1 MNNNSKKNTVR
12 KNIFQLR
19 FSFLIAVSLSL
30 FLCSCKQEQSTI
42 PAEQQNPWVDDYI
55 HLSSMEHY
63 KEWGTYNVHDP
74 AIKKFGDDYYIY
86 STDAIF
92 AENAEIAR
100 EKNVPLGIIQIRKSK
115 DLVHWEFV
123 GWAFPEIPQEAVEW
137 VHANNEG
144 NGATNIWA
152 PYVMKQGDRYRLY
165 YSVSAFGKKTS
176 WIGMAESGS
185 PEGPWE
191 DKGAVVKSNSQ
202 TPMNAI
208 DPSIIEDTEN
218 GRIWMHYGSY
228 FGGLYCVELDPATG
242 LALKKDDPGHLV
254 ARRADYRKDNL
265 EAPEII
271 HNAELKKYFLFVSYD
286 PLMTTYNVRVG
297 RSDTPEGPFLDYFGK
312 NMNDTTNNYPVLVA
326 PYRFDNHPGWA
337 GTGHC
342 GILTT
347 EEGRYFMA
355 HQGRLSPGNQL
366 MVLHVRELF
375 FTPDGWP
382 VVSPQRYAGDDAR
395 EVSAKDI
402 AGEWELIRIRESTY
416 ERQLEAGQILW
427 GEGSLKEEEWNESF
441 LLNLNTEGS
450 TSDNGSWS
458 FIKKNQ
464 TMSLTIGEE
473 TFRNLYIF
481 AGHDWENQTRTILL
495 TGLDDEGRSVW
506 GKRIK

>member
-1 MNNNSKKNTVR
+1 
-12 KNIFQLR
+12 
-19 FSFLIAVSLSL
+19 
-30 FLCSCKQEQSTI
+30 
-42 PAEQQNPWVDDYI
+42 
-55 HLSSMEHY
+55 
-63 KEWGTYNVHDP
+63 
-74 AIKKFGDDYYIY
+74 
-86 STDAIF
+86 
-92 AENAEIAR
+92 
-100 EKNVPLGIIQIRKSK
+100 
-115 DLVHWEFV
+115 
-123 GWAFPEIPQEAVEW
+123 
-137 VHANNEG
+137 
-144 NGATNIWA
+144 
-152 PYVMKQGDRYRLY
+152 MKQGDRYRLY

-271 HNAELKKYFLFVSYD
+271 YNAELKKYFLFVSYD

-326 PYRFDNHPGWA
+326 PYRFDNHSGWA

>member
-42 PAEQQNPWVDDYI
+42 PAEQQNPWVDDYT

-100 EKNVPLGIIQIRKSK
+100 EKNVPLGNIQIRKSK

-176 WIGMAESGS
+176 WIGIAESGS

-271 HNAELKKYFLFVSYD
+271 YNAELKKYFLFVSYD

-297 RSDTPEGPFLDYFGK
+297 RSDTPEGPFRDYFGK

-326 PYRFDNHPGWA
+326 PYRFDNHSGWA

-366 MVLHVRELF
+366 MVLHVRELL

>member
-42 PAEQQNPWVDDYI
+42 PAEQQNPWVDDYT

-100 EKNVPLGIIQIRKSK
+100 EKNVPLGNIQIRKSK

-176 WIGMAESGS
+176 WIGIAESGS

-242 LALKKDDPGHLV
+242 IALKKDDPGHLV

-271 HNAELKKYFLFVSYD
+271 YNAELKKYFLFVSYD

-297 RSDTPEGPFLDYFGK
+297 RSDTPEGPFRDYFGK

-326 PYRFDNHPGWA
+326 PYRFDNHSGWA

-366 MVLHVRELF
+366 MVLHVRELL

>member
-100 EKNVPLGIIQIRKSK
+100 EKNVPLGNIQIRKSK

-271 HNAELKKYFLFVSYD
+271 YNAELKKYFLFVSYD

-326 PYRFDNHPGWA
+326 PYRFDNHSGWA

-464 TMSLTIGEE
+464 TMTLTIGEE